1 MLMVTLLIT
10 KGEYLM
16 DIQFN
21 EVGKVKPL
29 ILTKRQVR
37 GYYKDYL
44 TGENKVQTAN
54 EEYVVRDSLLEIA
67 YLMGEQR

>member
-1 MLMVTLLIT
+1 
-10 KGEYLM
+10 M

>member
-1 MLMVTLLIT
+1 MVTLLIT

-29 ILTKRQVR
+29 ILTKRQIR

-54 EEYVVRDSLLEIA
+54 EEYVVRDSLTEIA

>member
-1 MLMVTLLIT
+1 MVTLLIT

-29 ILTKRQVR
+29 ILTKRQIR

>member
-1 MLMVTLLIT
+1 MVTLLIT